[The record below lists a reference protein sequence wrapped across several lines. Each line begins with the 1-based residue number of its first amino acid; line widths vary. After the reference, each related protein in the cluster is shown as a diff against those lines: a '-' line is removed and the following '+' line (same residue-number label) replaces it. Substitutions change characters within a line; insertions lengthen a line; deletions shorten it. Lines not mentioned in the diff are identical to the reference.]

1 MFGMQS
7 MAMGP
12 PPGDVKIVKCEN
24 CGADV
29 TVNAAYPIESVKTC
43 PKCPVEKSLRGY
55 NAYTRTLSTP
65 RGSLLL
71 HARPR

>member
-1 MFGMQS
+1 MFGMQA

-12 PPGDVKIVKCEN
+12 PPGDTKIVKCET

-43 PKCPVEKSLRGY
+43 PKCPASPTSDSVEK
-55 NAYTRTLSTP
+55 
-65 RGSLLL
+65 
-71 HARPR
+71 

>member
-1 MFGMQS
+1 MVSGMQA

-12 PPGDVKIVKCEN
+12 PPGDTKIVKCEN

-43 PKCPVEKSLRGY
+43 PQCPAAPPASHE
-55 NAYTRTLSTP
+55 
-65 RGSLLL
+65 
-71 HARPR
+71 RPPKK